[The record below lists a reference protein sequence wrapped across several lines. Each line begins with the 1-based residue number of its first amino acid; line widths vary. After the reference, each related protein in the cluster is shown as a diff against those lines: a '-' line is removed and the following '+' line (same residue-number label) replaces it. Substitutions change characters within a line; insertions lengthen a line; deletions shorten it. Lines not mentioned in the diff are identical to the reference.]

1 MRYYGLCLAKVLIEG
16 GELRETQVDIP
27 VFDHIAG
34 LYKKD
39 ILTLT
44 AKYAYANDFKVRLRV
59 LTYLTLD

>member
-1 MRYYGLCLAKVLIEG
+1 VLIEG